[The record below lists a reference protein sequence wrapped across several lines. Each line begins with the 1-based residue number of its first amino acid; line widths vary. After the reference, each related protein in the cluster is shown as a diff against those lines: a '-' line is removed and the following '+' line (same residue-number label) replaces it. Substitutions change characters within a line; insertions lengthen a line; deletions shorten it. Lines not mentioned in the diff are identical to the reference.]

1 MSSCP
6 HGSLR
11 IVGLGPG
18 PLDWLTPEAE
28 TILAEA
34 SDLIGYKPYLDRI
47 TPKPGQTLHASDNRV
62 EIERARLA
70 LQLAA
75 EGKSVAVVS
84 GGDPGIF
91 AMAAAVFEAI
101 EQGEPTWA
109 DLDIHVAPGV
119 SAMQAA
125 AAKVGAPLGHDFCAI
140 SLSDNLKPWS
150 LVERRLKA
158 ACEGDFVIALYNPA
172 SKARP
177 EAIYKAFTL
186 LRTHKPAQTPIVFAR
201 AVGRPDERIII
212 TTLAEAE
219 PGCADMSTLV
229 LIGSSTTRLI
239 ARTQTQPRLYA
250 ARHGC
255 HLMSIDQ
262 IQNIGRCMHN
272 HGRRGLRLRPFD
284 HDHRQT
290 EAARRENLA
299 IGRRPAA
306 VLGDETINPF
316 RYEQGGL
323 AFGVE
328 GPTILDDMIIGQ
340 GQILH
345 RFNGAD
351 QIEMLRRHDKS
362 LDLQAPDGEEDAA
375 RNGSQNLRGG
385 LHIRDGNPVIA
396 LLFPPGRAG
405 QGNELDPC
413 FPRRHTRMVGHD
425 RREWMRRIDQ
435 HVDLVVTQKS
445 HKPRNAT
452 EAPDAKGNGRRH
464 RRAGPPGQGE
474 QAGKIR
480 PPREHFGQGAGLA
493 GATKEKDLLHRAP
506 FFPLWPS

>member
-239 ARTQTQPRLYA
+239 ARTQTQPFVYTP
-250 ARHGC
+250 
-255 HLMSIDQ
+255 
-262 IQNIGRCMHN
+262 
-272 HGRRGLRLRPFD
+272 RGM
-284 HDHRQT
+284 
-290 EAARRENLA
+290 
-299 IGRRPAA
+299 
-306 VLGDETINPF
+306 
-316 RYEQGGL
+316 
-323 AFGVE
+323 GV
-328 GPTILDDMIIGQ
+328 T
-340 GQILH
+340 
-345 RFNGAD
+345 
-351 QIEMLRRHDKS
+351 S
-362 LDLQAPDGEEDAA
+362 
-375 RNGSQNLRGG
+375 
-385 LHIRDGNPVIA
+385 
-396 LLFPPGRAG
+396 
-405 QGNELDPC
+405 
-413 FPRRHTRMVGHD
+413 
-425 RREWMRRIDQ
+425 
-435 HVDLVVTQKS
+435 
-445 HKPRNAT
+445 
-452 EAPDAKGNGRRH
+452 
-464 RRAGPPGQGE
+464 
-474 QAGKIR
+474 
-480 PPREHFGQGAGLA
+480 
-493 GATKEKDLLHRAP
+493 
-506 FFPLWPS
+506 